1 MWVCL
6 FFQVDNDECVK
17 KVLSG
22 GVGGESKKDRGDK
35 EEKRDKDRT
44 RSASRRKEEVSGSCL
59 HAFYIYFFNWF
70 ILLLNI
76 IMDIHAL
83 ASHYRTH
90 QVQS

>member
-1 MWVCL
+1 M
-6 FFQVDNDECVK
+6 K

-22 GVGGESKKDRGDK
+22 GVGGESKKDKGDK

-59 HAFYIYFFNWF
+59 HALKNNNFKLFYSV
-70 ILLLNI
+70 LNI

-83 ASHYRTH
+83 ASHYGTH
-90 QVQS
+90 KVQS

>member
-1 MWVCL
+1 MKKLWGC

-59 HAFYIYFFNWF
+59 HAF
-70 ILLLNI
+70 
-76 IMDIHAL
+76 
-83 ASHYRTH
+83 
-90 QVQS
+90 